1 MEWQA
6 VNGISFQR
14 QAFLTQIIIGGKQL
28 ACHNPKHTKNMQNCY
43 VFDKD
48 DNRSN

>member
-14 QAFLTQIIIGGKQL
+14 QAFLTLIIIGEEKRL
-28 ACHNPKHTKNMQNCY
+28 ACHNPMHKKH
-43 VFDKD
+43 VELLFL
-48 DNRSN
+48 

>member
-14 QAFLTQIIIGGKQL
+14 QAFLTQIIIGGKKL